1 MGSDVLL
8 LLPVPGGVGDESALA
23 RLVFDSWWQGAA
35 AVVLGDAGAWPVP
48 VERVFVGTGVTLGL
62 RFWLW
67 RRRARRVLV
76 AGPEAAALVAELR
89 RLGFAAGVLGGA
101 SWETTA
107 ADAAGLLRPA

>member
-8 LLPVPGGVGDESALA
+8 LLPVSGGVGDESALA
-23 RLVFDSWWQGAA
+23 RLVFEGWWQGAA
-35 AVVLGDAGAWPVP
+35 TVALGDAGGWPVP
-48 VERVFVGTGVTLGL
+48 VEREFVGAGVTLGL

-67 RRRARRVLV
+67 RRRVRRVRV
-76 AGPEAAALVAELR
+76 AGPGAAALVAELR

-107 ADAAGLLRPA
+107 ADAAGLLCPA